1 MISSRKEFIFESPRG
16 HQLHG
21 VLVDID
27 VPQGLLCITHGQG
40 EYSGSYH
47 RLIKALEPLNLRILL
62 WDMYGHGKSQ
72 GKRGTVPDFEV
83 FVEDQA
89 AFLEL
94 SKQHNPSKGPVFTLG
109 HSLGALVL
117 TKCLLMNKNI
127 SPTAV
132 VLSAPFFGLG
142 LKVPLIKD
150 LAALALGKIFPS
162 VTLGNEIPD
171 SSLTRDPEVLE
182 EYSKDMFRHHR
193 ISPTVYLGSLAA
205 HRYVQTRASE
215 FRHNLLMQIPEIDP
229 VVSSAESIRFFEN
242 SGSENK
248 TLKVYPDRKHEI
260 YNDLERE
267 LVFKDLR
274 NFLSEFL
281 K

>member
-1 MISSRKEFIFESPRG
+1 
-16 HQLHG
+16 
-21 VLVDID
+21 
-27 VPQGLLCITHGQG
+27 
-40 EYSGSYH
+40 
-47 RLIKALEPLNLRILL
+47 
-62 WDMYGHGKSQ
+62 MYGHGKSQ

>member
-1 MISSRKEFIFESPRG
+1 MISSRKEFLFESPRG
-16 HQLHG
+16 HRLHG
-21 VLVDID
+21 VLVDTD

-40 EYSGSYH
+40 EYTGSYH

-89 AFLEL
+89 TFLQL
-94 SKQHNPSKGPVFTLG
+94 AKQYQPSHGPIFTLG

-117 TKCLLMNKNI
+117 TKCLLLNRNI
-127 SPTAV
+127 SADAV
-132 VLSAPFFGLG
+132 VLSAPFFGMG

-150 LAALALGKIFPS
+150 LAALTMGKFFPS
-162 VTLGNEIPD
+162 VTMGNEIPD
-171 SSLTRDPEVLE
+171 TSLTRDPEVLE
-182 EYSKDMFRHHR
+182 EYSKDLFRHHR
-193 ISPTVYLGSLAA
+193 ISPTVYLGALAG
-205 HRYVQTRASE
+205 HRFVQNRAAE
-215 FRHNLLMQIPEIDP
+215 FHHSYLIQIPEIDP
-229 VVSSAESIRFFEN
+229 VVSSEENIRFFNN

-248 TLKVYPDRKHEI
+248 TLKVYPGRRHEI
-260 YNDLERE
+260 YNDLERDQ
-267 LVFKDLR
+267 VFQDLLD
-274 NFLSEFL
+274 FFSAFL